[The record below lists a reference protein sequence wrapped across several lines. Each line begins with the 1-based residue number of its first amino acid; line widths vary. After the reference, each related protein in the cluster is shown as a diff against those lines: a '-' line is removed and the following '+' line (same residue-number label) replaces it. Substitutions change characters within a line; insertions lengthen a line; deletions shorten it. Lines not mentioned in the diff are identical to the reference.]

1 MTVHTIDTSFQY
13 PAPDMNKI
21 YKSREELNYKIRTLG
36 NLYLPVLAEEL
47 KGLEKEIN
55 ITDAQALKAITLI
68 PSALQTSEIQQYY
81 TIIENLKN
89 ENPTSEQKEAID
101 SFYGEIKSLIG
112 NSTTETL
119 KLFTELNNSLT
130 NLQAVTLSDNQYRI
144 NELDTSILK
153 ISPQL
158 SEEESAI
165 ERLVTDE
172 AALNEAIKIIEA
184 IDTFSLIKDAFLSL
198 EKLAALNL
206 SAPQL
211 ELVKAGIGAAGKILD
226 LVSNAIKY
234 DNLVTA
240 RRQTQT
246 KLDNRRLNLAGIK
259 KELKTLEDRKFQL
272 LELQAI
278 KNPRETYTHEI
289 STLTESVEKFLQIN
303 SYEASDDLHAVVKRF
318 IEQTN
323 VFVAHLNSLRKEW
336 RS

>member
-13 PAPDMNKI
+13 PAPDMNNI

-55 ITDAQALKAITLI
+55 TTNSHALKAITLI

-112 NSTTETL
+112 SSTAETL
-119 KLFTELNNSLT
+119 ELLTELNNSLT

-144 NELDTSILK
+144 KELETSIIK

-165 ERLVTDE
+165 ERLVIDE
-172 AALNEAIKIIEA
+172 TALNEAIKIIEA
-184 IDTFSLIKDAFLSL
+184 TDTFSLIKDVVLSV

-211 ELVKAGIGAAGKILD
+211 ELVKAGIGAAGKILN

-246 KLDNRRLNLAGIK
+246 KLDNRRISLAGIK
-259 KELKTLEDRKFQL
+259 KELKILEDRKLQL

-278 KNPRETYTHEI
+278 KPPRETYTHEI
-289 STLTESVEKFLQIN
+289 STLTESVKKFLQIN

-318 IEQTN
+318 IEQSK
-323 VFVAHLNSLRKEW
+323 VFVTHLNGLRKEW

>member
-55 ITDAQALKAITLI
+55 TTDAQALKAITLI

-184 IDTFSLIKDAFLSL
+184 IDTFSLIKDAFSASKNWRLSICPH
-198 EKLAALNL
+198 LNL
-206 SAPQL
+206 SWLKQVLARPEKSWIWSATPSSMTIWSQP
-211 ELVKAGIGAAGKILD
+211 GARLKQNWIIV
-226 LVSNAIKY
+226 VSISPAS
-234 DNLVTA
+234 
-240 RRQTQT
+240 
-246 KLDNRRLNLAGIK
+246 
-259 KELKTLEDRKFQL
+259 RK
-272 LELQAI
+272 
-278 KNPRETYTHEI
+278 N
-289 STLTESVEKFLQIN
+289 
-303 SYEASDDLHAVVKRF
+303 
-318 IEQTN
+318 
-323 VFVAHLNSLRKEW
+323 
-336 RS
+336 

>member
-172 AALNEAIKIIEA
+172 TALNEAIKIIEA
-184 IDTFSLIKDAFLSL
+184 TDTFSLIKDVFL